1 MIFSYSGPDLL
12 TDELLFLKKFMPLF
26 GHSLNELANEKKI
39 VTFNVV
45 IETVEVKKNMYYPP
59 CIIKIWY
66 VSSLNPI
73 VCCVFIVVIGIW
85 VKELVFV

>member
-45 IETVEVKKNMYYPP
+45 IETVEVKKI
-59 CIIKIWY
+59 CITH
-66 VSSLNPI
+66 
-73 VCCVFIVVIGIW
+73 
-85 VKELVFV
+85 LVLSKFGMCHR